1 MGFKPA
7 LDLSRYIPG
16 ARSQPEGS
24 KNFDK
29 PEVGGYGPTQA
40 NSCVALV
47 RFADGIVI
55 HDVNGYYR
63 ALGFEPP
70 FKNITKRDLRE
81 HYYLLNGETDVYLT
95 QVFKLL
101 LDNNERR
108 AYDAAPPGKR
118 HLDSLEIRILDEL
131 IKREASRRNPAFDTR
146 ATQHEI
152 MQEMGLPVPEPSP
165 DGQYPSG
172 EDSVDAAPPIVHTED
187 LPDDLP
193 WLWGYYLLGTGRS
206 DVDRLARWQE
216 LLVSALAAL
225 EVETLFAVGF
235 IGRGRT
241 DSRFVVGEAY
251 GVRTVFLRED
261 LEPDQEMA
269 VAAAGSILMDLS

>member
-7 LDLSRYIPG
+7 LDLSRYQPG
-16 ARSQPEGS
+16 RRRGDLQGPQS
-24 KNFDK
+24 FDK
-29 PEVGGYGPTQA
+29 PEIGGYGPTQA
-40 NSCVALV
+40 STCVALAT
-47 RFADGIVI
+47 RTI

-63 ALGFEPP
+63 ALGFTPP
-70 FKNITKRDLRE
+70 YRGITRRSLRLAY
-81 HYYLLNGETDVYLT
+81 HRLGGENDVYLT

-101 LDNNERR
+101 LDAEQRR
-108 AYDAAPPGKR
+108 EYDAAQPGKK
-118 HLDSLEIRILDEL
+118 HLDLLQIHMLDEL
-131 IKREASRRNPAFDTR
+131 VKREASRRHPEFDTR
-146 ATQHEI
+146 ATQREI
-152 MQEMGLPVPEPSP
+152 LEEMGLPIPDEDSPS
-165 DGQYPSG
+165 GQYPDG
-172 EDSVDAAPPIVHTED
+172 EDKTPEIVHTED
-187 LPDDLP
+187 LPDDHP

-225 EVETLFAVGF
+225 EVETLVAVGF